1 VLRAHV
7 HAMLDELEGAT
18 AHLEVDAL
26 PEGMRAPIIEKRDRY
41 ERAVRQLVMEGV
53 ARDEFAHCDAALV
66 TRAML
71 GAVNWTARWYRP
83 DGARTVAE
91 IAQTLADYLVK
102 GVLK

>member
-1 VLRAHV
+1 
-7 HAMLDELEGAT
+7 
-18 AHLEVDAL
+18 
-26 PEGMRAPIIEKRDRY
+26 
-41 ERAVRQLVMEGV
+41 MEGI